1 MAMDATPI
9 VAPAT
14 GRPCRVLKEEPD
26 MHALTAVLVPVI
38 VVVVVGLIIWYVAE
52 RFSPDPLITKI
63 VKIVIF
69 AVVLIVLL
77 LKLLPL
83 LGI

>member
-1 MAMDATPI
+1 
-9 VAPAT
+9 
-14 GRPCRVLKEEPD
+14 
-26 MHALTAVLVPVI
+26 MHALTSILVPVI
-38 VVVVVGLIIWYVAE
+38 VVVVVGLIIWYAAE

-77 LKLLPL
+77 LKLVPL

>member
-1 MAMDATPI
+1 
-9 VAPAT
+9 
-14 GRPCRVLKEEPD
+14 
-26 MHALTAVLVPVI
+26 MHALVSVLVPVI
-38 VVVVVGLIIWYVAE
+38 VVVVVGLIIYWVAE

-63 VKIVIF
+63 VQVIVF

-77 LKLLPL
+77 LKLFPL

>member
-1 MAMDATPI
+1 
-9 VAPAT
+9 
-14 GRPCRVLKEEPD
+14 
-26 MHALTAVLVPVI
+26 MHALVSLLVPII
-38 VVVVVGLIIWYVAE
+38 VVVVIGLIIYWVAE

-63 VKIVIF
+63 IQVIVF

-77 LKLLPL
+77 TKLIPM